1 MQARLFGVLGDPVDH
16 SLSPAMHNA
25 AFAAAGLPHV
35 YLRYRVPAALLPDAV
50 REAKALRMGGLNL
63 TVPLKEIVLP
73 LLDAITHEAER
84 IGAVNT
90 LLFPPG
96 GRTVGD
102 NTDGRGFLAALRGR
116 VRLSGARALVIGAGG
131 SARAVG
137 AALCQAGAARITI
150 ANRTPP
156 RAARRDGPRAA
167 RRRARVDS
175 ATGRRYGR
183 GAPPSDTMSSRLG
196 DALQKRGD
204 LTAEQVT
211 HATAQQRE
219 HGGALST
226 HLVRLGFVTEEKLLS
241 YLEREYR
248 LPVVDPLSLDIPREV
263 LGIVPQALVTK
274 HHLVPTSLV
283 RSTLTLAMADPSN
296 LTAIN
301 EVKFLTGYDV
311 KVAVAAPTVI
321 QHAIERYYDRQ
332 TDYDEVLSQLG
343 NDSLEL
349 LHGEAE
355 IDLKELERATEEAP
369 VVRLVNALLTDAI
382 RKRASDV
389 HVEPYEKMLRVRFRI
404 DGVLYEIM
412 QPPLRL
418 KNALTSRIKVMA
430 QLDIAE
436 RRLPQDGRI
445 KMKLAGNKDMDF
457 RVSVLP
463 TMFGEKVVL
472 RLLDKS
478 NLQLDMT
485 KLGFEEAALKH
496 FKDAIYKP
504 FGMVLVTGPTGSGK
518 TTTLYSALAEL
529 NKVSTNISTAEDPI
543 EFNLVGINQV
553 QMHDEIGLNFAAAL
567 RAFLRQDPDV
577 IMVGEIRDFETAEI
591 GVKAALTGHLVLST
605 LHTNDAPSTVNRLL
619 NMGVEPFLV
628 ASSINLIMAQRLARV
643 ICGQCKEEHPVTP
656 EVLRE
661 LGWTGEPFMAYRGA
675 GCTACGGT
683 TYRGRIALYE
693 VMPMGD
699 ELREQ
704 VLAGATALDLKRAAV
719 AAGMKSLRQ
728 SGLSKVAEG
737 MTTIEEILR
746 VTMAD

>member
-1 MQARLFGVLGDPVDH
+1 
-16 SLSPAMHNA
+16 
-25 AFAAAGLPHV
+25 
-35 YLRYRVPAALLPDAV
+35 
-50 REAKALRMGGLNL
+50 
-63 TVPLKEIVLP
+63 
-73 LLDAITHEAER
+73 
-84 IGAVNT
+84 
-90 LLFPPG
+90 
-96 GRTVGD
+96 
-102 NTDGRGFLAALRGR
+102 
-116 VRLSGARALVIGAGG
+116 
-131 SARAVG
+131 
-137 AALCQAGAARITI
+137 
-150 ANRTPP
+150 
-156 RAARRDGPRAA
+156 
-167 RRRARVDS
+167 
-175 ATGRRYGR
+175 
-183 GAPPSDTMSSRLG
+183 MSSRLG
-196 DALQKRGD
+196 EVLQKRGD
-204 LTAEQVT
+204 LTPDQLGKALEQ
-211 HATAQQRE
+211 QKE

-226 HLVRLGFVTEEKLLS
+226 HLVKLGFVTEEKLLS

-263 LGIVPQALVTK
+263 LGIVPQALVLK

-296 LTAIN
+296 LMAIN

-321 QHAIERYYDRQ
+321 QHSIERYYDAH
-332 TDYDEVLSQLG
+332 TDYGEVLSQLD
-343 NDSLEL
+343 N
-349 LHGEAE
+349 EALQVVRDE
-355 IDLKELERATEEAP
+355 DEVDLQELERATEEAP
-369 VVRLVNALLTDAI
+369 VVRLVNALLSDAI

-418 KNALTSRIKVMA
+418 KNAITSRIKVMA
-430 QLDIAE
+430 KLDIAE

-445 KMKLAGNKDMDF
+445 KMKLAGSKEMDF

-485 KLGFEEAALKH
+485 KLGFEDKALKH
-496 FKDAIYKP
+496 FKEAINKP

-529 NKVSTNISTAEDPI
+529 NKVGTNISTAEDPI

-628 ASSINLIMAQRLARV
+628 ASSVNLIMAQRLARV
-643 ICGQCKEEHPVTP
+643 ICQNCKEENPVAP
-656 EVLRE
+656 EVLKE
-661 LGWTGEPFMAYRGA
+661 FGWNGDPFMTYRGA
-675 GCTACGGT
+675 GCSHCGGT
-683 TYRGRIALYE
+683 SYKGRIALYE
-693 VMPMGD
+693 VMPLAD
-699 ELREQ
+699 ELREAI
-704 VLAGATALDLKRAAV
+704 LSGATALDLKRTAV
-719 AAGMKSLRQ
+719 QAGMKSLRQ

-737 MTTIEEILR
+737 VTTIEEVMR